1 MAVSA
6 QQVKELRDKTGAG
19 MMDCKKALTET
30 DGDIEQAV
38 VLLRKQGIADA
49 SRRASRKTAQGLVSS
64 YIHAGGKIGVLV
76 EVNCESDF
84 VARNEV
90 FQQFVKDICL
100 QICSANPLYLAPEDV
115 PQEALEREKEI
126 YIEQARGTG
135 KPENVL
141 EKIAE
146 GKMRKFYETVCLL
159 EQPFIREP
167 KTKVKDLVKE
177 TIAKLGENI
186 RVSRFARFQV
196 GESAESANNDSGAE
210 E

>member
-30 DGDIEQAV
+30 NGDIEQAV